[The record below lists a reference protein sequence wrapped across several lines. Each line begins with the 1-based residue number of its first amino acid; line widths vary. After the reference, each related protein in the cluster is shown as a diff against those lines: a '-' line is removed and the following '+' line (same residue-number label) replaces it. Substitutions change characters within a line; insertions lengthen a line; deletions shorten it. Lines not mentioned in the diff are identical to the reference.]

1 MTSQIT
7 PVGQQA
13 AIVFALVGHQLTTF
27 YDEGCFFSAPQGATL
42 AAEWLARSR
51 KKPMPLSERNR
62 LSAVALDV
70 ARQTTQTVT
79 PETGRLIVHEIMESL
94 DVRYRS
100 DVADQIMNLCV
111 AQLDTG
117 PA

>member
-1 MTSQIT
+1 MNSQIT

-13 AIVFALVGHQLTTF
+13 AIVFALVGHQLTAF
-27 YDEGCFFSAPQGATL
+27 YNEGCFFNASQGASL
-42 AAEWLARSR
+42 AAEWLARS
-51 KKPMPLSERNR
+51 KKKTMPLSERNR
-62 LSAVALDV
+62 LSATALDV

-79 PETGRLIVHEIMESL
+79 PETGRLIAHEVMESL

-111 AQLDTG
+111 SQIDVGA
-117 PA
+117 A